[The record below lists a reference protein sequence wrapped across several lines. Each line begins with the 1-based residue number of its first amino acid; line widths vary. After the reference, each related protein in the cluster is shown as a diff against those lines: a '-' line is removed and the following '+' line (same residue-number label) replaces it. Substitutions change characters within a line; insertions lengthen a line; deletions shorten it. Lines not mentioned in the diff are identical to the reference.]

1 MDNGDAGDAHGAD
14 QSEAHGSHGG
24 YEHRGFK
31 ETFGLP
37 FLIPV
42 GCALAIFVII
52 LSVSQILLVVSESAA
67 TAIALFIAL
76 VVLFSCAYFA
86 TARTLNRQMVLAGVA
101 VPFVVLFAAGL
112 ASGVYRQN
120 HTGSENKGSA
130 EAQAASASGG
140 FRVRRNRGRTCA
152 SCLPAGCGSA

>member
-42 GCALAIFVII
+42 G
-52 LSVSQILLVVSESAA
+52 
-67 TAIALFIAL
+67 
-76 VVLFSCAYFA
+76 
-86 TARTLNRQMVLAGVA
+86 
-101 VPFVVLFAAGL
+101 
-112 ASGVYRQN
+112 
-120 HTGSENKGSA
+120 
-130 EAQAASASGG
+130 
-140 FRVRRNRGRTCA
+140 
-152 SCLPAGCGSA
+152 